1 MYLSNQTCPVC
12 GHRLHVT
19 WSWPPVITGTP
30 TALVFVC
37 QNCAINEMAN
47 GYIERKPFADD
58 VIIKPEGRNV
68 LVRHYSA
75 YNQAIPYMAERKIP
89 IGA

>member
-1 MYLSNQTCPVC
+1 
-12 GHRLHVT
+12 
-19 WSWPPVITGTP
+19 
-30 TALVFVC
+30 
-37 QNCAINEMAN
+37 MAN